1 MQFSENWLRTMV
13 DPDMTTDE
21 LAHLMTMSGLEV
33 EEVIPV
39 AKPFSKIVVA
49 EVIEV
54 AKHPNADRLSVC
66 QVDAGTG
73 TILNI
78 VCGAPNVRPGM
89 KTGCALVGA
98 VLPPGEDGKP
108 FSIKKGKL
116 RGVESNGMLCS
127 FRELQ
132 LSEDHSGI
140 MDLPE
145 DAPVGSDLREYL
157 QLEDSIFDIKLTPN
171 KADCLSLLGVAR
183 EVSALT
189 GTPLAFH
196 EAARAK
202 VTSDA
207 RQEVN
212 ILAPDLCGRFSG
224 RVIRNINAKAATP
237 EWMKQRLERSG
248 QRSVSALVDIS
259 NYVMLECGQPNHI
272 YDLDRI
278 AGPLNVRWGEK
289 GETVELLNG
298 MTVEVDDWVGVIV
311 DENGVE
317 SLGGVMGGDR
327 TAISL
332 DTENIFIEAAFWW
345 PDAIRGRAR
354 RFNFTTDAAHRFERG
369 VDFARTVETIERIT
383 ELVLQIC
390 GTEGKTVVGPV
401 DDQIVNLPV
410 RKPVTLRRF
419 RAEKV
424 IGIALNNE
432 QIADIFSRL
441 KLPFVQNGDEC
452 R

>member
-1 MQFSENWLRTMV
+1 M
-13 DPDMTTDE
+13 
-21 LAHLMTMSGLEV
+21 
-33 EEVIPV
+33 
-39 AKPFSKIVVA
+39 
-49 EVIEV
+49 
-54 AKHPNADRLSVC
+54 
-66 QVDAGTG
+66 
-73 TILNI
+73 
-78 VCGAPNVRPGM
+78 
-89 KTGCALVGA
+89 
-98 VLPPGEDGKP
+98 
-108 FSIKKGKL
+108 
-116 RGVESNGMLCS
+116 
-127 FRELQ
+127 
-132 LSEDHSGI
+132 
-140 MDLPE
+140 
-145 DAPVGSDLREYL
+145 
-157 QLEDSIFDIKLTPN
+157 
-171 KADCLSLLGVAR
+171 
-183 EVSALT
+183 
-189 GTPLAFH
+189 
-196 EAARAK
+196 
-202 VTSDA
+202 
-207 RQEVN
+207 N

-278 AGPLNVRWGEK
+278 AGPLNVRWGRK

-401 DDQIVNLPV
+401 DDQIVNLPCAQT
-410 RKPVTLRRF
+410 RYASPFQGGESHRYC
-419 RAEKV
+419 
-424 IGIALNNE
+424 IE
-432 QIADIFSRL
+432 QRTDSGYFQPSETAIRT
-441 KLPFVQNGDEC
+441 EW